1 VGHGRV
7 RGTPGERIISIS
19 GVHGHAAFVPRA
31 NKRKEKGV
39 VPPADLGLDAVEQ

>member
-1 VGHGRV
+1 V

-31 NKRKEKGV
+31 NKRKEKGEEKGV